1 VEAKNDNINNF
12 WKLKFVN
19 YRMKLTYP
27 PYEFDIRR
35 NAEYGNFALLEATS
49 PLAAAVLI
57 HVDEAAKIYG
67 GYRIV
72 LGGNEMIR
80 LDVPAKEVLFMGE
93 SDSYRIQ
100 MEMWSRDIH
109 IRENMMSSDWIDLV
123 DR

>member
-1 VEAKNDNINNF
+1 
-12 WKLKFVN
+12 
-19 YRMKLTYP
+19 MKLTYP
-27 PYEFDIRR
+27 PDEFDIKR
-35 NAEYGNFALLEATS
+35 NAEYGSFGLQEVTS

-72 LGGNEMIR
+72 LGGNETIK

-100 MEMWSRDIH
+100 MEVWPRDIH